1 MLTFLAHPL
10 RQFSDRFFLWISGN
24 DPIRADETR
33 TRFSAS
39 FLAFMM
45 LTYVPLVV
53 AVLLLVANRPQ
64 PVNEDE
70 ARDQITAIEDYAM
83 RYVNTYLKDPSNASA
98 IKQFYNGDIPASPLP
113 PGGHAL
119 WAGSAL
125 PGTFTDG
132 YRTYSVIVT
141 AEVPKAANS
150 TSMVPMRLQTYI
162 SADPQNRFRAVSL
175 PFTRPDRPSGK
186 QVTLATTI
194 SVADDRP
201 VYATVSGFLSA
212 MLTGVGDVT
221 PYVAAGSSLTAA
233 NPPRFTTLSI
243 ERVQTNSELAT
254 AQSVPPKASGVEVNV
269 RAIVQTANG
278 VLMPMDFPLSM
289 SVAAGHWQ
297 VDRIN
302 DSPSITVPSG
312 SDSDSSTTTPTR
324 TTTSTTTAP
333 RPTATSAPEGN

>member
-1 MLTFLAHPL
+1 MLTHPL
-10 RQFSDRFFLWISGN
+10 RRLSDWLYLRISGG
-24 DPIRADETR
+24 DHIKADELR
-33 TRFSAS
+33 ARFTAS
-39 FLAFMM
+39 FLSFMM
-45 LTYVPLVV
+45 LTYVPLVLG
-53 AVLLLVANRPQ
+53 VLILIAHRPQ
-64 PVNEDE
+64 AVNEDL
-70 ARDQITAIEDYAM
+70 ARDQITKIEDYAM

-98 IKQFYNGDIPASPLP
+98 IKQFYNGDVPASPLP

-125 PGTFTDG
+125 PGTLTDG

-162 SADPQNRFRAVSL
+162 SVDLQNYYRAVSL
-175 PFTRPDRPSGK
+175 PFTRPDRPPGK

-221 PYVAAGSSLTAA
+221 PYVAAGSSLTAS

-254 AQSVPPKASGVEVNV
+254 AQSVPPKASDVEVNV
-269 RAIVQTANG
+269 RAIVQTASG
-278 VLMPMDFPLSM
+278 VLMPMDFPLLM

-297 VDRIN
+297 VDQIN

-312 SDSDSSTTTPTR
+312 SDSDSSTTTPPR
-324 TTTSTTTAP
+324 TTTSTTPAP
-333 RPTATSAPEGN
+333 LPTTTSTPEGN

>member
-1 MLTFLAHPL
+1 MLTHPL
-10 RQFSDRFFLWISGN
+10 RRLSDWLFLRISGG
-24 DPIRADETR
+24 DHIRADELR
-33 TRFSAS
+33 ARFTAS

-45 LTYVPLVV
+45 FTYVPLVLG
-53 AVLLLVANRPQ
+53 VLILVAHRPQ
-64 PVNEDE
+64 AVNEDL

-98 IKQFYNGDIPASPLP
+98 IKQFYNGDVPASPLP

-125 PGTFTDG
+125 PGTLTDG

-162 SADPQNRFRAVSL
+162 SADLQNRFRAVNL
-175 PFTRPDRPSGK
+175 PFARPDRPAGK
-186 QVTLATTI
+186 PVTLATTI

-212 MLTGVGDVT
+212 MLTGVGEVT
-221 PYVAAGSSLTAA
+221 PYIAAGSSLTAS

-254 AQSVPPKASGVEVNV
+254 AQSVPPKASNVEVNV
-269 RAIVQTANG
+269 RAIVQTASG
-278 VLMPMDFPLSM
+278 VLMPMDFPLLM

-297 VDRIN
+297 VDQIN

-333 RPTATSAPEGN
+333 RTTTTSTPEGN

>member
-1 MLTFLAHPL
+1 VLTFLAHPL
-10 RQFSDRFFLWISGN
+10 RQFSDWLFLWISGG
-24 DPIRADETR
+24 DPIRADELR
-33 TRFSAS
+33 ARSKAS

-53 AVLLLVANRPQ
+53 GVLLLVVNRPQ
-64 PVNEDE
+64 PVNEDK
-70 ARDQITAIEDYAM
+70 ARDQITAIEDYSM
-83 RYVNTYLKDPSNASA
+83 RYVNTYLKDPSNAAA

-132 YRTYSVIVT
+132 YQTYSVIVT

-150 TSMVPMRLQTYI
+150 TSMVPMRLQVYI

-175 PFTRPDRPSGK
+175 PFARTDRPSGK
-186 QVTLATTI
+186 PVTLATSI
-194 SVADDRP
+194 SVAEDRP

-212 MLTGVGDVT
+212 MLTGIGDVT
-221 PYVAAGSSLTAA
+221 PYVAAGSSLTAS
-233 NPPRFTTLSI
+233 NPPRFSTLSI

-254 AQSVPPKASGVEVNV
+254 AQTVPPKASGIEVNI

-278 VLMPMDFPLSM
+278 VQMPMDFPLLM

-297 VDRIN
+297 VDQIN
-302 DSPSITVPSG
+302 DSPSIQVPTG
-312 SDSDSSTTTPTR
+312 TDSDSSTATPTR
-324 TTTSTTTAP
+324 TSTSTTTAP
-333 RPTATSAPEGN
+333 RPTASSTPEGN